1 MIQEQ
6 QDIYFIEGNP
16 QKGYKPEYANKVGV
30 ILPPNPSRGENEPSF
45 LLNMLPQR
53 QGKMVVLPKGQ
64 KPGQGAGQQQG
75 GYQQGGYPPKPSHQM
90 HNQGG
95 PQQIQPPMGHGGPND
110 PNSPPFQDPSG
121 QPGY

>member
-16 QKGYKPEYANKVGV
+16 QKGYKPEYANKIGV
-30 ILPPNPSRGENEPSF
+30 ILPPNPSRGESEPTF

-64 KPGQGAGQQQG
+64 KPGGSMGQPQG
-75 GYQQGGYPPKPSHQM
+75 GYQGGYPQRPSHSM
-90 HNQGG
+90 NQGG
-95 PQQIQPPMGHGGPND
+95 PQQIGNIMQG
-110 PNSPPFQDPSG
+110 DPSDPGNSG
-121 QPGY
+121 QGYR